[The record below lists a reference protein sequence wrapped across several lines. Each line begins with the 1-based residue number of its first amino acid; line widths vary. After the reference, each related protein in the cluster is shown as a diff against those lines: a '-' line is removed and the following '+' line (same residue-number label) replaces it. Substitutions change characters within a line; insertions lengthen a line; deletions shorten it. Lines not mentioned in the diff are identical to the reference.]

1 MNICVFCGSAS
12 GRNPVYARAAENF
25 GRLLAE
31 ASHRLVYGGGN
42 VGLMG
47 VVADS
52 VLKHGGQ
59 VTGVIPGFLEQREVA
74 HRGLTTLEIVTSMH
88 QRKQRMAELSQAFV
102 ALPGGWGTLEEL
114 AEILTWKQLGL
125 ISHPVAILNVNGF
138 FDSLYHQLQHM
149 VEEGFL
155 QEKNFKS
162 LLIGTDEG
170 QVLRMITA

>member
-1 MNICVFCGSAS
+1 
-12 GRNPVYARAAENF
+12 
-25 GRLLAE
+25 
-31 ASHRLVYGGGN
+31 
-42 VGLMG
+42 
-47 VVADS
+47 
-52 VLKHGGQ
+52 
-59 VTGVIPGFLEQREVA
+59 
-74 HRGLTTLEIVTSMH
+74 MH